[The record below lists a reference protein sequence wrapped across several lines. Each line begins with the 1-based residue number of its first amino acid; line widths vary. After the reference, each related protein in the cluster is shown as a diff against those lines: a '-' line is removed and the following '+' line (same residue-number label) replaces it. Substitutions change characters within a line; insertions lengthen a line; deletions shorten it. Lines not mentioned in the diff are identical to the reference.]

1 MGRYVG
7 SLKRKYWAAEFRI
20 YFKNRTGYF
29 FKIGVQTK
37 TKTLE
42 RYFLLGDEGYI
53 ETYANGVADILISRE
68 DRGL

>member
-7 SLKRKYWAAEFRI
+7 SLIHTYWAAEFRI

-29 FKIGVQTK
+29 FKIGVQTQ
-37 TKTLE
+37 TLE
-42 RYFLLGDEGYI
+42 RYFPLGDEGYI